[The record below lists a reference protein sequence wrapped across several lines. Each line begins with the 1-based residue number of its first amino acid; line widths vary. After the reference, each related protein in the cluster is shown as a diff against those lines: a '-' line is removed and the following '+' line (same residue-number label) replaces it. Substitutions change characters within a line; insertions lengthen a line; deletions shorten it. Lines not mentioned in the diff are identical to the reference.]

1 MAKIAIDRAPPTA
14 LPRRYLFSAGAWGV
28 VAGVILLIDGEAALQ
43 TRWAP
48 STLAVV
54 HALTLGLLGN
64 AMFGS
69 LLQFLPAA
77 AGVQVRGGTRAA
89 TLLHVLLNLGA
100 MLLVAGFRAMQP
112 HGLLAGG
119 GVLALAFAQ
128 LAAMTLPG
136 ILRAHGP
143 RLLRAGIG
151 GAIVAAL
158 VTVAFGVAMLLGL
171 TGRGG
176 LAPVAWAD
184 AHAGWGVL
192 GWMLG
197 LISAVGAVVMPMFQ
211 GTRELPWRMQLA
223 WMAMLATVLLT
234 GTAAMASGFGGSV
247 LHLGAA
253 ICLALFALAGL
264 WLQWRAPRSRNVW
277 LVRCWRA
284 GFAALL
290 GGAFVLAI
298 DGPAIL
304 CGALVLGIALPW
316 LVAGMQMEII
326 AFLGW
331 IELHRRCGRGV
342 RLPSVQA
349 LLTER
354 HKAGVFFAQAL
365 AAWALLLASTWPTP
379 LGARVAGFALACSQ
393 ALLCWRVLGVGQHV
407 RRFVAE
413 QGARIAVAKESHAG

>member
-14 LPRRYLFSAGAWGV
+14 LPRRYLLSADAWGV

-48 STLAVV
+48 STLAMV

-77 AGVQVRGGTRAA
+77 AGVRVSGGTRAA
-89 TLLHVLLNLGA
+89 TLLHVLLNLGVL
-100 MLLVAGFRAMQP
+100 LLVAGFRAMQP

-136 ILRAHGP
+136 VLRAHGP

-176 LAPVAWAD
+176 LAPAAWAD
-184 AHAGWGVL
+184 AHAAWGVL

-197 LISAVGAVVMPMFQ
+197 LVAAVGAVVMPMFQ
-211 GTRELPWRMQLA
+211 GTRELPWKMPLA
-223 WMAMLATVLLT
+223 WLAMLVTVLLT
-234 GTAAMASGFGGSV
+234 GTVAMMGGFGGSV
-247 LHLGAA
+247 LHPGAA

-264 WLQWRAPRSRNVW
+264 WLQWRAPRSRNAW

-290 GGAFVLAI
+290 GGALALVL

-354 HKAGVFFAQAL
+354 HKAGVFLAQAL

-379 LGARVAGFALACSQ
+379 LGARVAGFALAGSQ
-393 ALLCWRVLGVGQHV
+393 ALLCWRVLGVGRHV
-407 RRFVAE
+407 CRFVAE
-413 QGARIAVAKESHAG
+413 QGARIAAAKESHAS